1 MSGSVIITSSDV
13 IITKLST
20 KKIKKERHIAL
31 AKEEGI

>member
-13 IITKLST
+13 IITKLS